1 MLYTRDQ
8 IRRKVTEVLANK
20 LNIAEDSI
28 TLDSSLVDDLGIDSF
43 GAMEMIFDLEETYD
57 IEIQDEEAAT
67 FIRVADI
74 VGYME
79 QKMN

>member
-1 MLYTRDQ
+1 MRYTRDQ
-8 IRRKVTEVLANK
+8 IRKKVTEVLANK

-28 TLDSSLVDDLGIDSF
+28 TLDSSLVGDLGMDSF

-57 IEIQDEEAAT
+57 IEIQDEEVAT

-79 QKMN
+79 RKMN